1 MAFYTQIIMLVP
13 CLIFFFRFEEEDLET
28 NDTVAQIQQF
38 ARRGS
43 HTLIERN
50 SIYDIS
56 NRNSYILPEKSVIS
70 DEDFLENPYNN
81 EIRLELTEEK
91 QAEKTLLRIY
101 LNNMKNLWDRKV
113 FIYFFR

>member
-1 MAFYTQIIMLVP
+1 MLIP
-13 CLIFFFRFEEEDLET
+13 CLIFFLKFEEEDLET
-28 NDTVAQIQQF
+28 NDSMAQIQQF

-43 HTLIERN
+43 HTLLERN

-56 NRNSYILPEKSVIS
+56 NRNSYILAEKSVIS
-70 DEDFLENPYNN
+70 DEDVNENPFNN

-91 QAEKTLLRIY
+91 QVEKTLMRMY

-113 FIYFFR
+113 TK